1 MDHGHDCTDTAAAK
15 KHKPRRKSANTF
27 FPLGRWLLYH
37 GGVSPRWLLPPL
49 FVLALS
55 LPARAQD
62 AAASLF
68 APPPTSTSAEAS
80 EGFHA
85 ADANGDRVVLLPTA
99 KTQPKGLFTFSSY
112 DVVLLQAG
120 YAITDSTQLTL
131 TFTPPVQGS
140 MPLDFSLKTAFLRG
154 PLVRAAAMA
163 SVTGLTGLGDVGFVF
178 LGRAGA
184 VVDFC
189 FRSDCASSVTVGSN
203 VTFAGAILFMWNG
216 AGLVWRVSPH
226 LALLAEAD
234 TLLPLGRALGQGNG
248 LLAWGGLRVPGR
260 SWSFDAALGY
270 SPRAGDRPL
279 ALPLLILSYRP
290 GA

>member
-1 MDHGHDCTDTAAAK
+1 MEDV
-15 KHKPRRKSANTF
+15 R
-27 FPLGRWLLYH
+27 
-37 GGVSPRWLLPPL
+37 PRWLLPPL
-49 FVLALS
+49 FVLAVS
-55 LPARAQD
+55 PPTRAQEAD
-62 AAASLF
+62 ASLAAQA
-68 APPPTSTSAEAS
+68 APPVAPID
-80 EGFHA
+80 GYHA

-99 KTQPKGLFTFSSY
+99 RTQPKGLFTFSSY

-120 YAITDSTQLTL
+120 YAVTDSTQFTL

-140 MPLDFSLKTAFLRG
+140 MPLDLTLKTAFVRA
-154 PLVRAAAMA
+154 PLVRVAAMA
-163 SVTGLTGLGDVGFVF
+163 SVTGLTGLGDVGFAF
-178 LGRAGA
+178 LGRAGSVA
-184 VVDFC
+184 DFC
-189 FRSDCASSVTVGSN
+189 FRTDCTSSITVGTN

-234 TLLPLGRALGQGNG
+234 TLIPLGRTLGQVNG
-248 LLAWGGLRVPGR
+248 LLVWGGLRVPGR

>member
-1 MDHGHDCTDTAAAK
+1 M
-15 KHKPRRKSANTF
+15 R
-27 FPLGRWLLYH
+27 LRW
-37 GGVSPRWLLPPL
+37 
-49 FVLALS
+49 S
-55 LPARAQD
+55 LPLWFALAVPSPVNAQE
-62 AAASLF
+62 AADSVHVEAM
-68 APPPTSTSAEAS
+68 PPVVPANFTD
-80 EGFHA
+80 GYHA

-99 KTQPKGLFTFSSY
+99 RTQPKGLFTFSSY

-120 YAITDSTQLTL
+120 YALTDSTQLTL

-140 MPLDFSLKTAFLRG
+140 MPLDLTFKTA
-154 PLVRAAAMA
+154 LVRASLVRVAAMVSA
-163 SVTGLTGLGDVGFVF
+163 TGLTGLGDVGFVF
-178 LGRAGA
+178 LGRAGSVA
-184 VVDFC
+184 DFC
-189 FRSDCASSVTVGSN
+189 FRTDCASSITVGTN

-234 TLLPLGRALGQGNG
+234 TMIPLGRTLGQVNG
-248 LLAWGGLRVPGR
+248 LLTWGGLRVPGR

-290 GA
+290 